1 MILNHINLSVSDVGA
16 AKSFLMTYFGL
27 TDTGW
32 GGGNRNMAFL
42 RDDRGFLLSM
52 FKHKDTV
59 YPGSFHIG
67 FGQPDRAAVLAM
79 NARLKADGFVVEPPR
94 EQHAF
99 TFYVDAPGGFQVEVM
114 SA

>member
-1 MILNHINLSVSDVGA
+1 MILNHVNLSVSDVAA

-32 GGGNRNMAFL
+32 GDGNRNMAFL
-42 RDDRGFLLSM
+42 RDDGGFLLSM

-59 YPGSFHIG
+59 YPGNFHIG
-67 FGQPDRAAVLAM
+67 FGQPDRHAVVAM
-79 NARLKADGFVVEPPR
+79 NERLKADGFPVDPPR
-94 EQHAF
+94 EMHAF
-99 TFYVDAPGGFQVEVM
+99 TFYVDAPGGFLVEVM